1 MTRKLILICILAFF
15 ISPAISSAQTLAKVF
30 DNPKDFDNFVG
41 WSVMHIDVRAMKRV
55 EMFDSESN
63 KEYNEKLRK
72 ENFPDKGLKQLG
84 TPAYDGFLMVVEVGS
99 KLVNQS
105 QKWGALELL
114 EPPKINIIIGIQLGT
129 RVRAQIQGVK
139 RVLASFE
146 LLERT
151 VHIDGED
158 KKYYIA
164 EIRKI
169 RPAPIR

>member
-1 MTRKLILICILAFF
+1 MKKLLSKKA
-15 ISPAISSAQTLAKVF
+15 
-30 DNPKDFDNFVG
+30 
-41 WSVMHIDVRAMKRV
+41 
-55 EMFDSESN
+55 
-63 KEYNEKLRK
+63 
-72 ENFPDKGLKQLG
+72 NFPDKNLKTLG
-84 TPAYDGFLMVVEVGS
+84 TPEYDGFLMVVTDGT

-114 EPPKINIIIGIQLGT
+114 KPPKVNIIIGTQLGT
-129 RVRAQIQGVK
+129 RVREQIQGVK

-164 EIRKI
+164 EIREI